1 VLKDIVAAGFTIESV
16 MSFHLSTSMA
26 ETLFSVYRNIYS
38 QYIPSLEHMSS
49 GPSLAVYISG
59 KSDNVVKDFRA
70 FCGPLEPEL
79 AALVRPGSLRAKY
92 GRDRVQNGVHCTDL
106 LEDGG
111 MECTF
116 FFETLAAL

>member
-1 VLKDIVAAGFTIESV
+1 MAAGFTVESV
-16 MSFHLSTSMA
+16 MSFHLSASMS

-38 QYIPSLEHMSS
+38 QYVASLEHMSS
-49 GPSLAVYISG
+49 GPSIALYISG
-59 KSDNVVKDFRA
+59 KSENVVKDFRA

-79 AALVRPGSLRAKY
+79 AALVRSDSLRAKY

-111 MECTF
+111 MECAF
-116 FFETLAAL
+116 FFETLAGL